1 MSKRKSKSY
10 NNHLQAMPTR
20 SRVLSRFPLSYLSSR
35 TPRTRK
41 LGIGAEGW
49 ITPFIRKNKRLN
61 TMESVR
67 TGATRVTAPRRVPL
81 YTPVDLDVAKICA
94 DRKARREVLFAK
106 GKQGGNHKP
115 ATYTFKSLVRCS

>member
-49 ITPFIRKNKRLN
+49 IPLIRKNNKRLN

-67 TGATRVTAPRRVPL
+67 TGSTRANAPRRIPL
-81 YTPVDLDVAKICA
+81 YTPVDLDIAKICA

-115 ATYTFKSLVRCS
+115 PTYTFKSLVRCS